1 MLVLLFFRFFLP
13 AFQEPAPPPQVSEP
27 LPPGVVA
34 RVGDHLIQRQEYLEY
49 LYTRFGKRA
58 LKDLT
63 DEILIQDE
71 ARRYGIT
78 LDEKNVEDAVEGR
91 LEAAGNAPRQMS
103 LEEELRQSG
112 QSLEMFRASMEREIR
127 RDMLL
132 DALVRATRVVT
143 DAKVRQA
150 FEEQYGTGGVK
161 VRVRHILFMPNLL
174 RSQKIR
180 AGTPANQIDMPAVKA
195 EARSLAEKALA
206 RVRGGESFEAVAR
219 EASMDRVTRDQG
231 GELARYNGRLYG
243 KAFHDAVYALKPGE
257 ISEVVESGAG
267 FHVIQLVERTQ
278 TRLEDVR
285 PELVKGILAAE
296 PTWQE
301 KSGLLNGLQ
310 ADGHVQLW

>member
-1 MLVLLFFRFFLP
+1 MLVLLFFHFFLP
-13 AFQEPAPPPQVSEP
+13 AFQEPAPAPRPVEP

-34 RVGDHLIQRQEYLEY
+34 RVGDHLIRRQEYLEY

-63 DEILIQDE
+63 DEILIRDE
-71 ARRYGIT
+71 ARRYGIS
-78 LDEKNVEDAVEGR
+78 LDEEDVEDAVEDR
-91 LEAAGNAPRQMS
+91 LDAARNAPRQTS
-103 LEEELRQSG
+103 LEEELRHSG
-112 QSLEMFRASMEREIR
+112 QSLEMFRVSMEREVR

-132 DALVRATRVVT
+132 KALVRATRVVT

-150 FEEQYGTGGVK
+150 FEEQYGSGGVK

-180 AGTPANQIDMPAVKA
+180 AGTPAGQIDMETVKA

-206 RVRGGESFEAVAR
+206 RVRAGEPFEAVAR
-219 EASMDRVTRDQG
+219 EVSMDRVTRDQG

-243 KAFHDAVYALKPGE
+243 KAFHDAVYALGPGE
-257 ISEVVESGAG
+257 ISDVVESGAG
-267 FHVIQLVERTQ
+267 FHVIQLVERAQ
-278 TRLEDVR
+278 TRIEDVR
-285 PELVKGILAAE
+285 DELVQGILAAE

-310 ADGHVQLW
+310 SDGRVRLW

>member
-1 MLVLLFFRFFLP
+1 MPALLLLPFLLP
-13 AFQEPAPPPQVSEP
+13 AFQEPAPVLRPVEP

-34 RVGDHLIQRQEYLEY
+34 RVGDHLVQRQEYLEY

-63 DEILIQDE
+63 DDILIRDE
-71 ARRYGIT
+71 ARRYGIV
-78 LDEKNVEDAVEGR
+78 LDEEEVEGLVEDR
-91 LEAAGNAPRQMS
+91 LDAARNAPRQTS
-103 LEEELRQSG
+103 LEDELRQSG
-112 QSLEMFRASMEREIR
+112 QSLKMFRVSMEREVR

-143 DAKVRQA
+143 DAKIHQA
-150 FEEQYGTGGVK
+150 FEEKFGAGGVK

-180 AGTPANQIDMPAVKA
+180 AGTPAGQIDMESVKA

-206 RVRGGESFEAVAR
+206 RIRAGEPFEAVAR
-219 EASMDRVTRDQG
+219 ETSMDRVTRDKG
-231 GELARYNGRLYG
+231 GELPRYNGRLYG
-243 KAFHDAVYALKPGE
+243 KAFHDAVYALKAGE
-257 ISEVVESGAG
+257 VSKVVESGAG
-267 FHVIQLVERTQ
+267 FHVIQLVERTR

-285 PELVKGILAAE
+285 DELVQGVLAAE

-310 ADGHVQLW
+310 SDGRVQLW